1 MFFLPQ
7 LFRCETNQ
15 WWHLE
20 NSSNSHFVT
29 LGVCCVKLHIATE
42 EEVCM
47 QQYTTLM
54 KWGTQP
60 YIAS

>member
-1 MFFLPQ
+1 M
-7 LFRCETNQ
+7 
-15 WWHLE
+15 E
-20 NSSNSHFVT
+20 NSGNSHFVT
-29 LGVCCVKLHIATE
+29 LGVCCVKLHIATK

-47 QQYTTLM
+47 QQYTTIM